1 VQAKRDAEMNAKNL
15 EMKDIKNTFE
25 AEARRLED
33 IIHNKDRVNE
43 ALGLEL
49 RKEKEKSIALQR
61 NYDLEI
67 GRLVNEKDHILSDFA
82 MVND

>member
-1 VQAKRDAEMNAKNL
+1 MNAKNL

-25 AEARRLED
+25 TEARRLED